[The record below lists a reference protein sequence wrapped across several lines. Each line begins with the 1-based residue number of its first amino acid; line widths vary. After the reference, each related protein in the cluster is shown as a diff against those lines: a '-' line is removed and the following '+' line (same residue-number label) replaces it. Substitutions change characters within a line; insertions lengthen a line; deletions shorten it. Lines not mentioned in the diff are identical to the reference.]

1 MKLIVQIPC
10 LNEEVTLPAT
20 VADIPRAIDG
30 IDSIEILVV
39 DDGSTDRTVE
49 VARSLGVHHVV
60 SLTSN
65 RGLAVAFRTGLD
77 ACLKAGA
84 DIIVNTDADNQYAGA
99 DIPLLVQPVLSGR
112 ADIVV
117 GDRQTRNIGHFSPL
131 KKGLQWLGSAV
142 VRRLS
147 GTNVPDAVSG
157 FRAISREAALR
168 INIVSGFSYTIEMLI
183 QAGRKGMKVI
193 SVPIRTNE
201 VLRESRLFKSIPHF
215 VFRSLSTMLRIYLM
229 YKPLRAFVGLGLV
242 LAVIGLLPI
251 IRFLYFY
258 LIGDGAGHIQSLVLG
273 GVLVVIAVISLVV
286 GLLADLIGFNRQLL
300 EINLEKTRE
309 IELRLHR
316 AAANSADSTPQPR

>member
-1 MKLIVQIPC
+1 MKLIIQIPC
-10 LNEEVTLPAT
+10 LNEEQTLPAT
-20 VADIPRAIDG
+20 IADLPRQ
-30 IDSIEILVV
+30 IEGVDKIEFMVI
-39 DDGSTDRTVE
+39 DDGSTDRTVA
-49 VARSLGVHHVV
+49 VARSLGVHHII

-99 DIPLLVQPVLSGR
+99 DIRLLVQPILAGR

-117 GDRQTRNIGHFSPL
+117 GDRQTRNIGHFSPI
-131 KKGLQWLGSAV
+131 KKILQWLGSAV

-147 GTNVPDAVSG
+147 GTSVPDAVSG
-157 FRAISREAALR
+157 FRAISRQAALR

-229 YKPLRAFVGLGLV
+229 YKPLRAFIGLGMV
-242 LAVIGLLPI
+242 LAAIGLLPI

-258 LIGDGAGHIQSLVLG
+258 LIGDGAGHVQSLILG
-273 GVLVVIAVISLVV
+273 GVLVVIAVISFVV
-286 GLLADLIGFNRQLL
+286 GMLADLIGFNRQLL

-316 AAANSADSTPQPR
+316 AAAETADTTSRQR